1 MQACWALKLAGS
13 GWWVVAAR
21 VLAGMGGTA
30 AWAIT
35 PVLAREMCA
44 PHVRGAA
51 VSSLVLAH
59 NLGFMLMYLA
69 ADFGVEHR

>member
-1 MQACWALKLAGS
+1 M
-13 GWWVVAAR
+13 
-21 VLAGMGGTA
+21 LAGMGGTA
-30 AWAIT
+30 AWALT

-44 PHVRGAA
+44 PRVRGAA

-69 ADFGVEHR
+69 ADLGMEHG